1 MVLVCISLMAND
13 VLIGHLCIYFGEMS
27 IQMSVFLFLNCHFIA
42 EL

>member
-13 VLIGHLCIYFGEMS
+13 VLIGHLCIVFEEMS
-27 IQMSVFLFLNCHFIA
+27 IPMSVFHFLNCLFIV